1 MKSNGRGLNE
11 KGLTTAFSEILLL
24 ALSIVIVSSA
34 GLFWLN
40 LATPSEKVKL
50 GIVGSNGKIGIYDI
64 AGVLDCR
71 KVRIILQDRDNLTIV
86 EVFKFSEEK
95 RRFVGSLRGWES
107 EEGVP
112 TFLNPGDCIVLNVNV
127 SSKGYLITIAD
138 QKGILAQSLV
148 KC

>member
-1 MKSNGRGLNE
+1 MKSRGE

-40 LATPSEKVKL
+40 LAIPSEKVKL
-50 GIVGSNGKIGIYDI
+50 EIVGSNGKIGIYDV

-71 KVRIILQDRDNLTIV
+71 RVRIILQDRENLTIV

-95 RRFVGSLRGWES
+95 RKFVGSPHGWGS
-107 EEGVP
+107 EEDVP
-112 TFLNPGDCIVLNVNV
+112 TFLNPGDCVVLEVD
-127 SSKGYLITIAD
+127 SGDYLITIAD
-138 QKGILAQSLV
+138 QRGILSQSV
-148 KC
+148 VRC

>member
-1 MKSNGRGLNE
+1 MKSNGRVLNE

-40 LATPSEKVKL
+40 LAIPSEKVKL
-50 GIVGSNGKIGIYDI
+50 EIVGSNGTIGIYDV

-71 KVRIILQDRDNLTIV
+71 KVKIILQDRENLTIV
-86 EVFKFSEEK
+86 EIFKFSEEK
-95 RRFVGSLRGWES
+95 RKFVGSPHGWKS
-107 EEGVP
+107 VGDVP
-112 TFLNPGDCIVLNVNV
+112 TFLNPGDCIVLRVDP
-127 SSKGYLITIAD
+127 GDYLITIAD

-148 KC
+148 RC